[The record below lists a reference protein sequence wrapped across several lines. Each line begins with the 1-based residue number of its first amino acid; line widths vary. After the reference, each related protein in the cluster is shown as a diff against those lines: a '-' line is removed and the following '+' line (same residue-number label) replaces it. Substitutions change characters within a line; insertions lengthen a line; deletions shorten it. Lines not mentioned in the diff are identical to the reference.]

1 MRRVNGRVLGVWHC
15 TGATGSVSSG
25 RRVSG
30 TLRADGL
37 RLLSCCRVCR
47 REDIDDEWLVEG
59 VTDSRLGGGPH
70 VPLNDE

>member
-1 MRRVNGRVLGVWHC
+1 M
-15 TGATGSVSSG
+15 
-25 RRVSG
+25 
-30 TLRADGL
+30 RADGL
-37 RLLSCCRVCR
+37 RLLSCWCCR